1 MTNPVSGSSNRLAD
15 LPVYTPPTKNDQAN
29 IAVGEPNPSGATKPT
44 AQTSVQASGQLNQS
58 IIQAQLNLT
67 SQNDPLALVLKSAIT
82 GINEALAP
90 TLGPNALQNAASQD
104 NSPEATAGRIVSLS
118 TAFFGAFKEQNPELS
133 KDEAA
138 AKFFDTIKGGIEQ
151 GFKEARDILGGLQVL
166 NGDVASNIDK
176 TYDLVQQGL
185 NQFATDHGVEIPPPP
200 ARDEAGGNS
209 GTSNNGNLGNNA
221 NNAGSSSTTTTT
233 RIDIS
238 VSSSTR
244 VTSSFRAQA

>member
-1 MTNPVSGSSNRLAD
+1 MPIPVSGSANRLAES
-15 LPVYTPPTKNDQAN
+15 PVFTPPTKNTNAN
-29 IAVGEPNPSGATKPT
+29 IAVGEPNGNSASTPATPAT
-44 AQTSVQASGQLNQS
+44 QSSVQANSQLNQS

-90 TLGPNALQNAASQD
+90 TLGPDALQNAASQD

-118 TAFFGAFKEQNPELS
+118 TAFFSAFKEQNPELGE
-133 KDEAA
+133 DEAA
-138 AKFFDTIKGGIEQ
+138 AKFLDTIKGGIEQ
-151 GFKEARDILGGLQVL
+151 GFKEARDILGSLQVL

-185 NQFATDHGVEIPPPP
+185 NQFALDNGIDIPPPP
-200 ARDEAGGNS
+200 ARDNPSGNT
-209 GTSNNGNLGNNA
+209 GANNNGNN
-221 NNAGSSSTTTTT
+221 SSTTTTTT
-233 RIDIS
+233 RIDIQ

-244 VTSSFRAQA
+244 VSSSFRAQA